1 MGYSEGKQEEID
13 SLYNGRGSARWEEG
27 TRTQRRSVGE
37 GTNENKLQRAPV
49 RRCYEETYY
58 FVCRLA

>member
-13 SLYNGRGSARWEEG
+13 SLYNGRGPARWEEG

-37 GTNENKLQRAPV
+37 GTNENKLQRTPG
-49 RRCYEETYY
+49 
-58 FVCRLA
+58 